1 MNSRATARRPLDP
14 EAESEIPITSNS
26 KPAGEVVAFS
36 RPLTVLVV
44 APTLHAGA
52 ADAGA
57 IDLVRILAG
66 NGHRAIVVSNGGRLE
81 DDVAAA
87 GAEFIRLDVAD
98 FNPIFILRAAFA
110 LTRIVRERRCDLIHA
125 HGRAA
130 AWAGYVTAR
139 MTGVPLLTTWYKG
152 FREQNVFKRLYNS
165 AMVRG
170 ERVIAVSDQIAELI
184 VERHHV
190 APEHIAV
197 VPASVDMARFDPA
210 AISMDR
216 LDTIRRAWGVAPDT
230 KVILV
235 VGRMLRRK
243 GHHVAVKA
251 VHRLK
256 ERGLKDFVCVF
267 VGEDQ
272 GRTRYTGELWD
283 LVSETGTSDV
293 IRFAGAVDDMPAAYA
308 AATVVVSAAVQ
319 PEGLQR
325 AILEA
330 QAMARPVVVSDLAA
344 GPEVVLAPPAVAEDR
359 MTGLRVP
366 AGDEAALAAALIR
379 LFSLSDAARAGIGA
393 RGRAWVADAV
403 RCRRASRARRS
414 SFTPKWR
421 VPGRPVD
428 RFATIRRKATPL
440 IRFGVDLRPVCT
452 DLSASGA

>member
-1 MNSRATARRPLDP
+1 MNSRATARLPLDP
-14 EAESEIPITSNS
+14 GSESEIPIPNTR
-26 KPAGEVVAFS
+26 PPGEVVAFS
-36 RPLTVLVV
+36 RPLTALVV

-57 IDLVRILAG
+57 IDLVRILQS

-81 DDVAAA
+81 DEVAAA

-98 FNPIFILRAAFA
+98 FNPVFILRAAFA
-110 LTRIVRERRCDLIHA
+110 LARIVRERRCDLIHA

-130 AWAGYVTAR
+130 AWAGYAAAR

-184 VERHHV
+184 AERHHV
-190 APEHIAV
+190 SPERIAV
-197 VPASVDMARFDPA
+197 VPASIDMARFDPA
-210 AISMDR
+210 MISADR
-216 LDTIRRAWGVAPDT
+216 LDTIRRSWGVAPDT

-283 LVSETGTSDV
+283 LISGTGTTDV
-293 IRFAGAVDDMPAAYA
+293 IRLAGEGDDMPAAYA

-344 GPEVVLAPPAVAEDR
+344 GPEVVLAPPAVTEDR

-393 RGRAWVADAV
+393 RGRVWVATQFDAPSIA
-403 RCRRASRARRS
+403 RATLAVYAEIARAR
-414 SFTPKWR
+414 PA
-421 VPGRPVD
+421 G
-428 RFATIRRKATPL
+428 
-440 IRFGVDLRPVCT
+440 
-452 DLSASGA
+452 